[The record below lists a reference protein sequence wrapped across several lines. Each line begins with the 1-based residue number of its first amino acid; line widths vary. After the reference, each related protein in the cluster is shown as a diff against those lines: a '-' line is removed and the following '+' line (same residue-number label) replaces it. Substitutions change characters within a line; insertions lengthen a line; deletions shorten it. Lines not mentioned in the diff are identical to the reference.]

1 VLTRRAAIT
10 VGVSAFMLFVALRY
24 SSYVQHQLQDEK
36 RKNPPHRPSPLED
49 LGDDNGRNNNNRNNG
64 GGNGNGGGGNGHGH
78 GHGNRNGGHNGNGE
92 AMVGQLGGEL
102 LATEGVSL
110 G

>member
-1 VLTRRAAIT
+1 
-10 VGVSAFMLFVALRY
+10 MLFVALRY
-24 SSYVQHQLQDEK
+24 TSYVQHQLQEEK

-49 LGDDNGRNNNNRNNG
+49 LGDNNNNNRNNG
-64 GGNGNGGGGNGHGH
+64 GGNGNGMNGNGHG
-78 GHGNRNGGHNGNGE
+78 NGSHNGNGE